1 MNQKKHT
8 LTLDSR
14 AVLNI
19 TAVDDVISFD
29 ETLVSLSVGDMVL
42 NVSGE
47 GLSIKNLSLEN
58 GDVSVHG
65 NVQAIV
71 YFDETPKK
79 KRFGSFG
86 KSK

>member
-14 AVLNI
+14 NVLNI

-29 ETLVSLSVGDMVL
+29 ETLVSLSVGDDLL
-42 NVSGE
+42 NISGE
-47 GLSIKNLSLEN
+47 CLTIKNLSLEN
-58 GDVSVHG
+58 GEVSVNG

-71 YFDETPKK
+71 YFDDPPKK
-79 KRFGSFG
+79 KRFSFG
-86 KSK
+86 KK

>member
-1 MNQKKHT
+1 MDKKKHT

-14 AVLNI
+14 SVLNI

-29 ETLVSLSVGDMVL
+29 EELVSLSVGESVL
-42 NVSGE
+42 NVSGS
-47 GLSIKNLSLEN
+47 GLSIKTLSLEN

-65 NVQAIV
+65 SVHAIV
-71 YFDETPKK
+71 YFDESPKK
-79 KRFGSFG
+79 KRLRAFG